1 MVYKVE
7 ATKLVEEERW
17 SMRNVHDQLLA
28 EERINAIELEV
39 EDAFLKDYLTK
50 EEHEQILKEES
61 DLETSQKEVTQKKNT
76 YIVAAINSML
86 DK

>member
-28 EERINAIELEV
+28 EDRINAIELEV
-39 EDAFLKDYLTK
+39 EDAFLKDYLSK
-50 EEHEQILKEES
+50 EEHEKILKDD
-61 DLETSQKEVTQKKNT
+61 DLSQKEVVQKRNT
-76 YIVAAINSML
+76 YIVAAINSL
-86 DK
+86 LEK

>member
-39 EDAFLKDYLTK
+39 EDAFLKDYLSK
-50 EEHEQILKEES
+50 EEHEKILKDD
-61 DLETSQKEVTQKKNT
+61 DLSQKEVVQKRNT
-76 YIVAAINSML
+76 YIVAAINSL
-86 DK
+86 LEK